1 MFHHRLSCP
10 PPWPLFTHKG
20 IGSRSSAWQGSY
32 ATITTYE
39 NEGEAM
45 KVAATQ
51 YNLTTAINKASSA
64 EQTRTVAPEGTA
76 VARSAAIDPVLGD
89 AQTQLSTLPEVDMAR
104 VAEMKDAISS
114 GKISIN
120 IDSLTDAMQK
130 YFQR

>member
-1 MFHHRLSCP
+1 M
-10 PPWPLFTHKG
+10 
-20 IGSRSSAWQGSY
+20 GSQTSARQGSY
-32 ATITTYE
+32 ATKKINE
-39 NEGEAM
+39 NEGSAM
-45 KVAATQ
+45 KVAPTQ

-64 EQTRTVAPEGTA
+64 EQTRTVAPEGTS
-76 VARSAAIDPVLGD
+76 VTRSAAIDPVLGD

-120 IDSLTDAMQK
+120 VDSLTDAMQK

>member
-1 MFHHRLSCP
+1 
-10 PPWPLFTHKG
+10 
-20 IGSRSSAWQGSY
+20 
-32 ATITTYE
+32 
-39 NEGEAM
+39 M

-64 EQTRTVAPEGTA
+64 EQTRTVAPEGTT